1 MFRGVRVRWN
11 NIGTYLN
18 YYLLSVPS
26 VRLHVIFP
34 ILYTL
39 SIQRKNINI
48 SILYVDTY
56 IIIYLQPLNDLAKTE
71 GLNMSDTGSL
81 SGSKT
86 TST

>member
-11 NIGTYLN
+11 NIGIYLN